1 MGPELVTD
9 IDQNSSVAEEQ
20 EKETGLQVEKT
31 LSVDKIYEK
40 VQDYDLVFTAEAS
53 LRDAL
58 NTRLEEPILG
68 HFATTPMIYILSN
81 YQNQD
86 VVKERGLFLE
96 AVEQTDLSWKQTSY
110 LLENIIQYWLETG
123 ELEAIL
129 DYEKFDNQ
137 PTRKIIEAI
146 ENTENV
152 YSKMQDFQVDE
163 EKDVAIVNPHQ
174 FNGLDKKV
182 VPDDADEFSVFTD
195 EKKEVPEFKFYN
207 STTEIVRAVQE
218 NITEEN
224 CQDVAIV
231 INPESMYGSL
241 IESALRSEGIPFM
254 AQKGFSESEKLRT
267 CLQLIQLSLSER
279 VLVKECQPVLKRLD
293 KTVSVKS
300 NNDYLEEMEN
310 SELEDFESLLQ
321 EVREGTFGEAIE
333 LFEDELGEDCT
344 ELEDNLEEL
353 GILDQKVTEDNLSRI
368 QYYLDTYDIESE
380 KTSKGVLLASPKS
393 SAYVDRPIVFYLG
406 MDSSWNSSIPEKPWI
421 DQEKQEDTNLRD
433 FKTLIQNGEQQH
445 FLVQEKQLNEEITP
459 CLYFNE
465 LTDET
470 IESFNNLKKEENQY
484 TIDLSSQ
491 KQGFKKKEYDI
502 DKKEVET
509 ISQSSLN
516 KLAYCP
522 KDYFFSKLT
531 ESADQEYFRKGSIFH
546 DFAEFYVNHPETVEE
561 KGDEKFIEMMLK
573 EMSSIVDDLQKDILR
588 TEFEVGIK
596 NIKQFIDRTGF
607 ESQAELDGF
616 TDREDENFFSD
627 YFDKE
632 LEKNVTEAWFE
643 NPDLGVKGKADLV
656 VSQNKIVDYK
666 SGDRKTASSIV
677 RKSNLELL
685 DRKPNFQ
692 AMLYLVQLRSANPE
706 QKLEF
711 TFFHF
716 LNNLDEEMSGGGELD
731 DNIVTISYFPN
742 RFNEGLLN
750 EDIRD
755 YLYSA
760 KKRRSLID
768 NLGETGYSS
777 VMEDLK
783 LEKEAQYDKDLALE
797 KHLEDF
803 TDLCRAHITIGRG
816 SGKLTENQLE
826 KGCKSVLKQLV
837 YFRKENYF
845 KDDLDSFQEFL
856 QDELDDLS
864 QFQLDGFPLENSLEI
879 KIDHSDLDHG
889 DMIPR

>member
-1 MGPELVTD
+1 VGPKLATD
-9 IDQNSSVAEEQ
+9 TDQESSVAEEQ
-20 EKETGLQVEKT
+20 EKDLQVERT
-31 LSVDKIYEK
+31 LSVEEIFEK
-40 VQDYDLVFTAEAS
+40 VKDYDLVFTAEAS
-53 LRDAL
+53 LKDAL

-68 HFATTPMIYILSN
+68 HFATTPMIYVLSN

-86 VVKERGLFLE
+86 LVKERGLFLE
-96 AVEQTDLSWKQTSY
+96 VVEETGLSWKQTSY
-110 LLENIIQYWLETG
+110 LLENIIQCWLETG
-123 ELEAIL
+123 ELESIL
-129 DYEKFDNQ
+129 QHEKFDNQ
-137 PTRKIIEAI
+137 ATRQVIQAI
-146 ENTENV
+146 RNTENV
-152 YSKMQDFQVDE
+152 YSKMQDFQVDS
-163 EKDVAIVNPHQ
+163 EKDVAVVNPHQ
-174 FNGLDKKV
+174 FNGLDKQV

-207 STTEIVRAVQE
+207 STTEIIRAVQE

-231 INPESMYGSL
+231 TNPESIYGSL
-241 IESALRSEGIPFM
+241 VESALRSEGIPFM

-267 CLQLIQLSLSER
+267 CLRLIRLALSER
-279 VLVKECQPVLKRLD
+279 VLVKDCQPVLKKIGRNI
-293 KTVSVKS
+293 SVEF
-300 NNDYLEEMEN
+300 NNDYLDGVGDNEV
-310 SELEDFESLLQ
+310 EDFKTLLQ
-321 EVREGTFGEAIE
+321 EVQDSTFREAVE
-333 LFEDELGEDCT
+333 LFEDELGEDCS
-344 ELEDNLEEL
+344 ELENNLEEL
-353 GILDQKVTEDNLSRI
+353 GILDEKVTDENLSRLE
-368 QYYLDTYDIESE
+368 YYLDTYDIESE
-380 KTSKGVLLASPKS
+380 KTSKGVLLASAKS

-406 MDSSWNSSIPEKPWI
+406 MDSSWTSSILDKPWI
-421 DQEKQEDTNLRD
+421 NQEKQEDSNLKD

-465 LTDET
+465 LTDQT
-470 IESFNNLKKEENQY
+470 IESFSDLKKEENQH
-484 TIDLSSQ
+484 TSILPSQ
-491 KQGFKKKEYDI
+491 KQGFEKEEYDVE
-502 DKKEVET
+502 KEEVET

-531 ESADQEYFRKGSIFH
+531 ESADQEYFRKGTMFH

-561 KGDEKFIEMMLK
+561 EGEEKFIEMMVE
-573 EMSSIVDDLQKDILR
+573 EMSSIVDDLQLDILR

-607 ESQAELDGF
+607 ESRRDLNGF
-616 TDREDENFFSD
+616 TDRDDSNFFAEQ
-627 YFDKE
+627 FDKE
-632 LEKNVTEAWFE
+632 LEENITEAWFE

-656 VSQNKIVDYK
+656 VSENSIVDYK
-666 SGDRKTASSIV
+666 SGSRKTASSLV
-677 RKSNLELL
+677 RKSNLELI

-692 AMLYLVQLRSANPE
+692 SMLYLAQLRAANPGE
-706 QKLEF
+706 KLEF

-716 LNNLDEEMSGGGELD
+716 LDNLDDEMSGGGELD
-731 DNIVTISYFPN
+731 DNIVTISYFPSQ
-742 RFNEGLLN
+742 FNEALTH

-760 KKRRSLID
+760 KKRRRLID

-783 LEKEAQYDKDLALE
+783 IEMEAQYDKDLALE
-797 KHLEDF
+797 KHLEEF
-803 TDLCRAHITIGRG
+803 IDLCRAHVVIGRG
-816 SGKLTENQLE
+816 DGKLTENQLE

-845 KDDLDSFQEFL
+845 KEDLDAFQEFL
-856 QDELDDLS
+856 QEELDNLS

-879 KIDHSDLDHG
+879 EIDHSDLDSG